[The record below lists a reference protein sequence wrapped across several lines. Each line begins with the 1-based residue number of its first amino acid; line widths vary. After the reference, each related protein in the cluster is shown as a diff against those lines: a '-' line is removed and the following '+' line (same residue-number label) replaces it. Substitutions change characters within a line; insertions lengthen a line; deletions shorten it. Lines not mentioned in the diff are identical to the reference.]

1 MSHIM
6 SDTVRSVREI
16 GDIGIASRAV
26 PDMQNHDRFAG
37 DRVIDAVRIAG
48 CRQDADVGV
57 TRPHAKPGIM
67 AQALHALA
75 EVIAD
80 TIGSRGA
87 SFGHEVLTNGRK
99 VIPGLNV
106 KPKLQYHVLSRSS
119 LTSASGANSPRLARS
134 SAGLSTASSDSERT

>member
-1 MSHIM
+1 MFDIAYRDM
-6 SDTVRSVREI
+6 FDTVRSVREI
-16 GDIGIASRAV
+16 GDIGIASGAM
-26 PDMQNHDRFAG
+26 PDMQNDDCFVG

-48 CRQDADVGV
+48 WRQDADVGV

-80 TIGSRGA
+80 AVGGRGA
-87 SFGHEVLTNGRK
+87 SFGHEMLTNGRK

-106 KPKLQYHVLSRSS
+106 KPKL
-119 LTSASGANSPRLARS
+119 
-134 SAGLSTASSDSERT
+134 